1 MSVNRLHIEQ
11 QLHLEQIQL
20 LEQELLYDNS
30 KTSVT

>member
-1 MSVNRLHIEQ
+1 MSVNRLHIIE

-30 KTSVT
+30 KTSAT

>member
-1 MSVNRLHIEQ
+1 MSVNRLHIIE

>member
-20 LEQELLYDNS
+20 LEQELLYNDG
-30 KTSVT
+30 KTSAT